1 MFESI
6 ISWLR
11 EVWNHFKPILFLYNY
26 EAGVV
31 FRAGKFIKE
40 LKPGSWYFRIPFI
53 DDIFVENIATDTMA
67 IKEVNITTLDG
78 KTITIGGE
86 FDLKVI
92 DVTLAIVE
100 THDWRSNLMDVA
112 RGIISDHVEDNNW
125 DELRKK
131 TTKNAI
137 EKKINKRANEMG
149 VEISNFNF
157 TDKTIGRILTLFN
170 N

>member
-53 DDIFVENIATDTMA
+53 DDIFVENIAT
-67 IKEVNITTLDG
+67 G
-78 KTITIGGE
+78 
-86 FDLKVI
+86 
-92 DVTLAIVE
+92 
-100 THDWRSNLMDVA
+100 
-112 RGIISDHVEDNNW
+112 
-125 DELRKK
+125 
-131 TTKNAI
+131 
-137 EKKINKRANEMG
+137 
-149 VEISNFNF
+149 NF
-157 TDKTIGRILTLFN
+157 TFVAVKDKKSADHGVSFNDEILTD
-170 N
+170 